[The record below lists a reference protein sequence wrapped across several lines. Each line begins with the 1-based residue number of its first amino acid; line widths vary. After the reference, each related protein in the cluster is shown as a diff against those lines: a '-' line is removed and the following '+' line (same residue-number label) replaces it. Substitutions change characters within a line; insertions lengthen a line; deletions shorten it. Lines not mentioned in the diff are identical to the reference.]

1 MSGALVQLS
10 SGLRTR
16 PALARQLGVLQ
27 LDIADP
33 DFRVL
38 ARRHAITLRARI
50 AALLARA
57 RRDGALRPEIDSGRL
72 ARTVLITYNG
82 TLIAWG
88 IGSRRTLANALR
100 DELDAILEP
109 WRTTAAVPEP
119 VFDTLP

>member
-1 MSGALVQLS
+1 MSAALVLLS

-38 ARRHAITLRARI
+38 ARRHAIAMRARI

-57 RRDGALRPEIDSGRL
+57 RREGALRPEIDSGRL
-72 ARTVLITYNG
+72 ARTLHVTYNG
-82 TLIAWG
+82 TLVAWG
-88 IGSRRTLANALR
+88 IGSRRTLANSLR
-100 DELDAILEP
+100 DELDAVLEP
-109 WRTTAAVPEP
+109 WRTTSGSTEP
-119 VFDTLP
+119 VFDRLP